1 MIEYDFEKMSNNEI
15 KIEMKKLEKSFE
27 KIKFEIVDKL
37 KNLSK
42 LDALYIKAKTELN
55 KRNQTEL

>member
-27 KIKFEIVDKL
+27 KIKFEIVGKL
-37 KNLSK
+37 KNLSE

>member
-1 MIEYDFEKMSNNEI
+1 MAHDINTA
-15 KIEMKKLEKSFE
+15 LERLE
-27 KIKFEIVDKL
+27 
-37 KNLSK
+37 KNLSE

>member
-15 KIEMKKLEKSFE
+15 KIEMKKLENSFE
-27 KIKFEIVDKL
+27 KIKFEIADKL
-37 KNLSK
+37 KNLSE

>member
-37 KNLSK
+37 KNLSE
-42 LDALYIKAKTELN
+42 LDSLYIKAKTELN

>member
-1 MIEYDFEKMSNNEI
+1 MIEYD
-15 KIEMKKLEKSFE
+15 FE
-27 KIKFEIVDKL
+27 KIKFEIVDKI
-37 KNLSK
+37 KNLSE